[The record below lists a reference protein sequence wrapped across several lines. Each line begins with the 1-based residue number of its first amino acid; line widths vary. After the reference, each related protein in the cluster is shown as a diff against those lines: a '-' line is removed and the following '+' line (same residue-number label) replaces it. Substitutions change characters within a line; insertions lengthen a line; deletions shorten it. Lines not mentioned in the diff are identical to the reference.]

1 MDIAE
6 HLKDLEELL
15 LTDAVRKDRE
25 FASSLLVEEFRE
37 FGSSG
42 RSYTR
47 TEILDFLETEPP
59 VQLSLEDFDASLLS
73 ENVALVTYR
82 SIREMGEATP
92 SKALRSSIWVFR
104 DGRWQ
109 VVFHQGTRIH

>member
-1 MDIAE
+1 ME
-6 HLKDLEELL
+6 LEGLL
-15 LTDAVRKDRE
+15 LTDAVRKDWE
-25 FASSLLVEEFRE
+25 LAASLLGEEFRE

-42 RSYTR
+42 TSYNK
-47 TEILDFLETEPP
+47 TEILDFLQMEAP
-59 VQLSLEDFDASLLS
+59 VQLSMEDFGATLLA

-82 SIREMGEATP
+82 SIREVAESTQ

-109 VVFHQGTRIH
+109 VIFHQGTRTT